1 MKSRTNINP
10 WFWVPT
16 LYFAEGVPYFLVN
29 NISVMMF
36 AKMGV
41 PNDQLSFFTTL
52 LYFPWFLKGIWS
64 PIVDV
69 VKTKR
74 WWIVSM
80 QVLLTV
86 LCVLLTLT
94 LPTPDAATIAAK
106 GTSVGLFWLTLVLF
120 IIAAFASAT
129 HDIAA
134 DGFYMLAH
142 SPSSQAKFIGIRST
156 FYRVASIFG
165 QGVLVYIAGVVE
177 KSSGDIPHSWK
188 VTLAITAVVMFVI
201 TIYHLFALPK
211 ADADKPRTSVAE
223 TTDGNETQP
232 MGVKQSMKELLS
244 SFSTFFTKKGV
255 WLAIIFMLLYRLPE
269 GFLIKLCQPF
279 LVDSVATTTNA
290 AGQIIG
296 GGLGLDTQVV
306 GLLYGVI
313 GVIFL
318 LLGGILGGV
327 FISRVGLKRSLWW
340 MAACMTLPCFTF
352 VYLSSFTEYLS
363 TPEYIQWNSVI
374 TWLTEKGLSIE
385 FLNVKN
391 WIIGL
396 AISIEQFGYGFGF
409 TAYMM
414 YMMYFSEGEFKTSHY
429 AICTA
434 FMALSMMLPGFVAG
448 KIEMAIGY
456 QGFFW
461 MVIGCCIATVIVTLF
476 ARRAVPEDYGKK

>member
-1 MKSRTNINP
+1 MTEKKTLSP

-41 PNDQLSFFTTL
+41 PNDQLAFFTTL

-80 QVLLTV
+80 QVLLTA
-86 LCVLLTLT
+86 LCLLLTVT
-94 LPTPDAATIAAK
+94 LPHPDAATIAAK
-106 GTSVGLFWLTLVLF
+106 GTSVSMFWLTLVLF

-142 SPSSQAKFIGIRST
+142 DQSSQAKFIGIRST
-156 FYRVASIFG
+156 FYRIASVFG
-165 QGVLVYIAGVVE
+165 QGVLVFIAGVVE
-177 KSSGDIPHSWK
+177 KRSEDIPYSWQ
-188 VTLAITAVVMFVI
+188 VTLGVTAVVMFLI
-201 TIYHLFALPK
+201 TLYHIFLLPK
-211 ADADKPRTSVAE
+211 SDNDKPRASAGDFSASMRE
-223 TTDGNETQP
+223 LGN
-232 MGVKQSMKELLS
+232 
-244 SFSTFFTKKGV
+244 SFSTFFTKPGV
-255 WLAIIFMLLYRLPE
+255 ALAILFMLLYRLPE

-279 LVDSVATTTNA
+279 LVDQKDVVINE
-290 AGQIIG
+290 AGKIIG
-296 GGLGLDTQVV
+296 GGLGLDTDMV
-306 GLLYGVI
+306 GLLYGTI

-318 LLGGILGGV
+318 LLGGIAGGV
-327 FISRVGLKRSLWW
+327 FISRRGLKRSLWW
-340 MAACMTLPCFTF
+340 MAACMTLPCLTF
-352 VYLSSFTEYLS
+352 VYLSAALPTD
-363 TPEYIQWNSVI
+363 PWVI
-374 TWLTEKGLSIE
+374 GT
-385 FLNVKN
+385 
-391 WIIGL
+391 

-448 KIEMAIGY
+448 SIEMAIGY
-456 QGFFW
+456 EMFFW
-461 MVIGCCIATVIVTLF
+461 MVVACSVATLLVTLL
-476 ARRAVPEDYGKK
+476 AYRKLDENYGRK